1 MPPIICDK
9 LPPANPMRVVAE
21 IRKKSL
27 GSEEGKWHGG
37 RLVLWVLLDY
47 ALHHTRVELIVE
59 GVVKIHLE
67 EKVFETERHYLSMRV
82 AADDANPKIVSKKLE
97 EIANEP
103 GGHET
108 LLIRCITRFY
118 GHWAL
123 FVANHAILTI
133 VICTILTLIGTYKV
147 ITTPYVAGEFFSK
160 GGSSISVF
168 VLILPKDGGNVLR
181 EDVLK
186 EAAE

>member
-1 MPPIICDK
+1 
-9 LPPANPMRVVAE
+9 MRSADT
-21 IRKKSL
+21 L
-27 GSEEGKWHGG
+27 GGG
-37 RLVLWVLLDY
+37 
-47 ALHHTRVELIVE
+47 
-59 GVVKIHLE
+59 
-67 EKVFETERHYLSMRV
+67 
-82 AADDANPKIVSKKLE
+82 
-97 EIANEP
+97 

-186 EAAE
+186 EAAELHLVDERESIELLMKSRKGRILIELVS